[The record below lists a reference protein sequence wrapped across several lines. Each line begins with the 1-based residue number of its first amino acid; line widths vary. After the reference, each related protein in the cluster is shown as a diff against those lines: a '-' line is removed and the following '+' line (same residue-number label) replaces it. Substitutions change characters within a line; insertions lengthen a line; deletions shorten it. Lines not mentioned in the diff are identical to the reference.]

1 LEQVLVDPDRD
12 RRDTKTENCT
22 FPQVIMPFDEA
33 RQGVARTP
41 AAPRSL
47 KTVKGARMELC
58 RLYHEVKLG
67 EVDPFVAR
75 TLVTILSVL
84 LNSARTHDLNERL
97 DELETRLTQ
106 IQPNSYARANGW
118 TVHR

>member
-1 LEQVLVDPDRD
+1 M
-12 RRDTKTENCT
+12 
-22 FPQVIMPFDEA
+22 QVIMPFDEA

-47 KTVKGARMELC
+47 KTTKGMRMELC
-58 RLYHEVKLG
+58 RLYHEVKAG

-97 DELETRLTQ
+97 DELETRLAQ
-106 IQPNSYARANGW
+106 VHPNGHARANGLAR
-118 TVHR
+118 HR